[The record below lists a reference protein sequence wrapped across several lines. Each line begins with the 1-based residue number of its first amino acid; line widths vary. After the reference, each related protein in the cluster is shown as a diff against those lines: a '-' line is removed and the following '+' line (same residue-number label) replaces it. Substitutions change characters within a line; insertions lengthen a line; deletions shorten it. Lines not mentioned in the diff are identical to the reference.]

1 MKYEMNLSPL
11 QYTIECHPHSEQPE
25 KKCLDGISRFSPH
38 TSVYLTIGAF
48 LVAVV
53 VEGEPELWVV
63 DPHTHPDP
71 VPVIKEVYDYLINIF
86 GIEFVHRE
94 FFFTDDRR
102 TRTDFFIYCK
112 NGDFSVDVFY
122 PSDKHNFIGCL
133 NSKMHTYASETM
145 LQYPVIFLQMNNDIN
160 QEEIENILKRKKN
173 KLLKYQSVMNLKE
186 FKKFC
191 SQKTPLEKT

>member
-1 MKYEMNLSPL
+1 MNLSPL

-71 VPVIKEVYDYLINIF
+71 VPVIKEVYDYEESGWI
-86 GIEFVHRE
+86 
-94 FFFTDDRR
+94 T
-102 TRTDFFIYCK
+102 
-112 NGDFSVDVFY
+112 
-122 PSDKHNFIGCL
+122 
-133 NSKMHTYASETM
+133 
-145 LQYPVIFLQMNNDIN
+145 QVIV
-160 QEEIENILKRKKN
+160 LKTTSFESR
-173 KLLKYQSVMNLKE
+173 Q
-186 FKKFC
+186 
-191 SQKTPLEKT
+191 